1 MKRIETYSVEQTI
14 EAGRLLGSILK
25 KGDLICLEGDLGTG
39 KTAFTSGIAKALGI
53 NGYVK
58 SPTFTIVNEY
68 KGKLPLYHFDVY
80 RVSDSSEM
88 FEVGFEEYLY
98 GNGVVVIEWA
108 NMIKDILPEEYIWV
122 KICKDR
128 EKGLDTRII
137 TIEFIGKSFV
147 DRERYYES
155 ISS

>member
-1 MKRIETYSVEQTI
+1 MIRIVTYSTEDTVEK
-14 EAGRLLGSILK
+14 GRLLGSILK
-25 KGDLICLEGDLGTG
+25 KGDVICLEGDLGTG

-53 NGYVK
+53 DGYIK

-80 RVSDSSEM
+80 SISDSSEM

-108 NMIKDILPEEYIWV
+108 NMIKDILPEEYIRV
-122 KICKDR
+122 EICKDR
-128 EKGLDTRII
+128 EKGQDARII
-137 TIEFIGKSFV
+137 TIEFAGKRYE

-155 ISS
+155 ISG

>member
-1 MKRIETYSVEQTI
+1 MRRIETFSADQTI
-14 EAGRLLGSILK
+14 EEGRLLGSILK
-25 KGDLICLEGDLGTG
+25 KGDVVCLEGELGTG
-39 KTAFTSGIAKALGI
+39 KTAFTAGIAKALGI
-53 NGYVK
+53 EGYIK

-80 RVSDSSEM
+80 RISDSSEM

-122 KICKDR
+122 KISKDY
-128 EKGLDTRII
+128 EKGQDARII
-137 TIEFIGKSFV
+137 TVEFVGKSFE